1 MDELDQVRAAIR
13 TFRDERDW
21 KQFHNPKDMAAAISI
36 EAAELQEI
44 FLWKS
49 SSESVQ
55 VAEVEKERVYEEVAD
70 IAIYLF
76 ELADNLQIDLASAIE
91 AKLIKNAKRY
101 PAEQARGSS
110 KKYTEYLRKPDSHK

>member
-13 TFRDERDW
+13 TFRDEREW